1 MLQFDDEGS
10 RRLVAAYL
18 TPDVV
23 AQRRRVRGWLELRP
37 GERVLDVGVG
47 PGFLAAEMAAQV
59 GAEGMIAG
67 IDVSESMLALAKG
80 RDAPIDLRAGSAGS
94 IPYPDG
100 SFDAAV
106 STQVLEYVVD
116 IPAALAELRRV
127 VRPGGRILILD
138 TDWDSI
144 VWRSGDDAR
153 MAAVLAEWECHLA
166 DPRLPRRLLGEL
178 RSAGFTPDTPLVL
191 PLLNVGFDPVQAFSA
206 GLIDIIGDFVAQRG
220 VVPAAEVDA
229 WKADL
234 RSLGDDYFFSLN
246 RYVFRAIRD

>member
-1 MLQFDDEGS
+1 MLQFDEENS

-23 AQRRRVRGWLELRP
+23 AQRRSVRGWLALRP

-47 PGFLAAEMAAQV
+47 PGFLAAEMVGEV
-59 GAEGMIAG
+59 GADGVVAG
-67 IDVSESMLALAKG
+67 IDVSETMLALAKG
-80 RDAPIDLRAGSAGS
+80 RDAAIELRVGSAGS
-94 IPYPDG
+94 IPYPDA
-100 SFDAAV
+100 SFDVAV
-106 STQVLEYVVD
+106 STQVLEYVAD

-153 MAAVLAEWECHLA
+153 MAAVLAAWEDHLA

-178 RSAGFTPDTPLVL
+178 RSAGFTPDTPRVL

-206 GLIDIIGDFVAQRG
+206 GLIDLIGDFVARRG
-220 VVPAAEVDA
+220 TVAAAEVDA

-246 RYVFRAIRD
+246 RYVFRATRA